1 MADNAKMTQ
10 STPQEV
16 IISVIA
22 GLLAPLLAIFLVV
35 LLIRGIQEK
44 QVDVDTSEA
53 ANKVVEARIKPF
65 ATLVALDA
73 NAPRVE
79 QTGEQVY
86 TAVCAACHTPGALGA
101 PKLNSQGDWGSRLGQ
116 GFETLTKH
124 AIEGIRAMPARGGN
138 PDLSDIEVAR
148 AVAYMAN
155 SAGAS
160 FKEPAAEAAP
170 AAPAADAAT
179 TAPAGAPAAA
189 GASTPASTSNAVTAS
204 VEKTSPASAA
214 PVAANTA
221 TTTPAPAATS
231 SAKPATTTPAA
242 SAAAPKPAAVPAAAK
257 TAAVP
262 PAKPAP
268 APVAT
273 TAPAKAAT
281 TPAPAVDTSG
291 KGEAIYKQSCAVC
304 HAAGVAGAPKL
315 TDKAAWAPRIAKGK
329 DALYASSL
337 KGKGAM
343 PAKGGNPSLAD
354 ADVKAAVDYMVGQ
367 TK

>member
-10 STPQEV
+10 STPQEI

-35 LLIRGIQEK
+35 QLIRGIQEK

-79 QTGEQVY
+79 QSGEQVY
-86 TAVCAACHTPGALGA
+86 TAVCVACHTPGALGA
-101 PKLNSQGDWGSRLGQ
+101 PKLNSKGDWASRLGQ
-116 GFETLTKH
+116 GFDTLTKH

-138 PDLSDIEVAR
+138 PDLSDIELAR

-170 AAPAADAAT
+170 AATAAGAAAT
-179 TAPAGAPAAA
+179 TTASGAPAASAAA
-189 GASTPASTSNAVTAS
+189 GTPSSTDKAVTAS

-221 TTTPAPAATS
+221 TTTPA
-231 SAKPATTTPAA
+231 TPAA
-242 SAAAPKPAAVPAAAK
+242 IPKPAA
-257 TAAVP
+257 TATP
-262 PAKPAP
+262 
-268 APVAT
+268 
-273 TAPAKAAT
+273 APAKAAT
-281 TPAPAVDTSG
+281 APVPAVDTSG
-291 KGEAIYKQSCAVC
+291 KGEAIYRQSCAVC
-304 HAAGVAGAPKL
+304 HAGGVAGAPKL
-315 TDKAAWAPRIAKGK
+315 TDKAAWAPRIAQGK
-329 DALYASSL
+329 DALYNSSL

-343 PAKGGNPSLAD
+343 PAKGGNPSLSDAD
-354 ADVKAAVDYMVGQ
+354 AKAAVDYMVRQ
-367 TK
+367 AK

>member
-1 MADNAKMTQ
+1 MADANANMTQ

-35 LLIRGIQEK
+35 QLIRGIQEK
-44 QVDVDTSEA
+44 QVDVDSSEV
-53 ANKVVEARIKPF
+53 ANKTVEARIKPF

-79 QTGEQVY
+79 QSGEQVY

-101 PKLNSQGDWGSRLGQ
+101 PKLNAKGDWASRLGQ
-116 GFETLTKH
+116 GFDTLTKH

-170 AAPAADAAT
+170 AA
-179 TAPAGAPAAA
+179 A
-189 GASTPASTSNAVTAS
+189 GASTTPTDNAASNT
-204 VEKTSPASAA
+204 EKTA
-214 PVAANTA
+214 VAGTP
-221 TTTPAPAATS
+221 TPATP
-231 SAKPATTTPAA
+231 PATVTPAA
-242 SAAAPKPAAVPAAAK
+242 ATVAAPTPAAKAAPASPAKPPVSAAAPAAKPAA
-257 TAAVP
+257 
-262 PAKPAP
+262 
-268 APVAT
+268 
-273 TAPAKAAT
+273 TAPAKPMPVA
-281 TPAPAVDTSG
+281 DTSG
-291 KGEAIYKQSCAVC
+291 KGESIYKQSCAVC

-315 TDKAAWAPRIAKGK
+315 TDKAAWAPRIAKGTE
-329 DALYASSL
+329 ALYASSI

-354 ADVKAAVDYMVGQ
+354 ADVKAAVDYMVSQ
-367 TK
+367 AK

>member
-10 STPQEV
+10 STPQEI

-35 LLIRGIQEK
+35 QLIRGIQEK

-53 ANKVVEARIKPF
+53 ANKAVVERIKPF

-79 QTGEQVY
+79 QSGEQVY
-86 TAVCAACHTPGALGA
+86 TAVCSACHTPGALGA
-101 PKLNSQGDWGSRLGQ
+101 PKLNAKGDWASRLGQ

-170 AAPAADAAT
+170 ATPVAGDATSAP
-179 TAPAGAPAAA
+179 AA
-189 GASTPASTSNAVTAS
+189 GASAAAPGTNTPPSADKAVAAS
-204 VEKTSPASAA
+204 VEKTVPATAA

-221 TTTPAPAATS
+221 TNTPAPTAAAASVT
-231 SAKPATTTPAA
+231 KPATAPASAKAAAATPAA
-242 SAAAPKPAAVPAAAK
+242 P
-257 TAAVP
+257 
-262 PAKPAP
+262 
-268 APVAT
+268 
-273 TAPAKAAT
+273 APAKAA
-281 TPAPAVDTSG
+281 PAPAVDTSG
-291 KGEAIYKQSCAVC
+291 KGEATYKQSCAVC

-315 TDKAAWAPRIAKGK
+315 TDKTAWAPRIAQGK
-329 DALYASSL
+329 DALYNSSL

-343 PAKGGNPSLAD
+343 PAKGGNPSLSD
-354 ADVKAAVDYMVGQ
+354 ADVKAAVDYMVSQ
-367 TK
+367 AK

>member
-10 STPQEV
+10 STPQEI

-35 LLIRGIQEK
+35 QLIRGIQEK

-53 ANKVVEARIKPF
+53 ANKAVETRIKPF

-79 QTGEQVY
+79 QSGEQVY
-86 TAVCAACHTPGALGA
+86 TAVCSACHTPGALGA
-101 PKLNSQGDWGSRLGQ
+101 PKLNSKGDWGPRLGQ

-170 AAPAADAAT
+170 AAPAAGTTTAAPPAGATPAAGAAT
-179 TAPAGAPAAA
+179 TGTGATP
-189 GASTPASTSNAVTAS
+189 STGTAVTAS
-204 VEKTSPASAA
+204 VEKTTPASPA
-214 PVAANTA
+214 PVAANT
-221 TTTPAPAATS
+221 PSGAATPPS
-231 SAKPATTTPAA
+231 
-242 SAAAPKPAAVPAAAK
+242 APKPA
-257 TAAVP
+257 
-262 PAKPAP
+262 
-268 APVAT
+268 VA
-273 TAPAKAAT
+273 TAPAKASAT
-281 TPAPAVDTSG
+281 AKPAATATPAPAPAKTAAAPAPAADTSG
-291 KGEAIYKQSCAVC
+291 KGQATYQQSCAVC
-304 HAAGVAGAPKL
+304 HTAGVAGAPKL
-315 TDKAAWAPRIAKGK
+315 TDKAAWAPRIAQGK
-329 DALYASSL
+329 DALYNSSL

-343 PAKGGNPSLAD
+343 PAKGGNPSLSD
-354 ADVKAAVDYMVGQ
+354 ADVKAAVDYMVSQ
-367 TK
+367 AK

>member
-10 STPQEV
+10 STPQEI

-35 LLIRGIQEK
+35 QLIRGIQEK

-53 ANKVVEARIKPF
+53 ANKAVVERIKPF

-79 QTGEQVY
+79 QSGEQVY
-86 TAVCAACHTPGALGA
+86 TAVCSACHTPGALGA
-101 PKLNSQGDWGSRLGQ
+101 PKLNSKGDWGPRLGQ

-170 AAPAADAAT
+170 APATAGAAAPAPAVGAA
-179 TAPAGAPAAA
+179 PGGSAGP
-189 GASTPASTSNAVTAS
+189 STDKAVTAS
-204 VEKTSPASAA
+204 VEKTVPATAA

-221 TTTPAPAATS
+221 TSTP
-231 SAKPATTTPAA
+231 TTTPAA
-242 SAAAPKPAAVPAAAK
+242 SKPAVAPVTPKA
-257 TAAVP
+257 TATT

-268 APVAT
+268 APAT
-273 TAPAKAAT
+273 PAATAPAKTASAPSAA
-281 TPAPAVDTSG
+281 ASG
-291 KGEAIYKQSCAVC
+291 KGEATYRQSCAVC
-304 HAAGVAGAPKL
+304 HAAGVAGAPKI
-315 TDKAAWAPRIAKGK
+315 TDKAAWAPRIAQGK
-329 DALYASSL
+329 DALYNSSL

-343 PAKGGNPSLAD
+343 PAKGGNPSLSD
-354 ADVKAAVDYMVGQ
+354 ADVKAAVDYMVSQ

>member
-35 LLIRGIQEK
+35 QLIRGIQEK

-53 ANKVVEARIKPF
+53 ANKAVVERIKPF

-79 QTGEQVY
+79 QSGEQVY
-86 TAVCAACHTPGALGA
+86 TAVCSACHTPGALGA
-101 PKLNSQGDWGSRLGQ
+101 PKLNSKGDWGPRLGQ

-155 SAGAS
+155 SAGAN
-160 FKEPAAEAAP
+160 FKEPAADAAP
-170 AAPAADAAT
+170 APAVAGAETPAPAAGAASGGS
-179 TAPAGAPAAA
+179 PMP
-189 GASTPASTSNAVTAS
+189 STDKAVTAS
-204 VEKTSPASAA
+204 VEKTVPATAA
-214 PVAANTA
+214 PVAANSA
-221 TTTPAPAATS
+221 S
-231 SAKPATTTPAA
+231 STPAA
-242 SAAAPKPAAVPAAAK
+242 APASAGQFAAAK
-257 TAAVP
+257 ATAAT

-268 APVAT
+268 APTTLAAAAPAK
-273 TAPAKAAT
+273 TAPAPSAA
-281 TPAPAVDTSG
+281 ASG
-291 KGEAIYKQSCAVC
+291 KGEATYRQSCAVC
-304 HAAGVAGAPKL
+304 HAAGVAGAPKI
-315 TDKAAWAPRIAKGK
+315 TDKAAWAPRIAQGK
-329 DALYASSL
+329 DALYNSSL

-343 PAKGGNPSLAD
+343 PAKGGNPSLSD
-354 ADVKAAVDYMVGQ
+354 ADVKAAVDYMVSQ

>member
-10 STPQEV
+10 STPQEI

-35 LLIRGIQEK
+35 QLIRGIQEK

-53 ANKVVEARIKPF
+53 ANKAVVQRIKPF

-79 QTGEQVY
+79 QSGEQVY

-101 PKLNSQGDWGSRLGQ
+101 PKLNSKGDWGPRLGQ

-155 SAGAS
+155 SAGAN

-170 AAPAADAAT
+170 APTAAGAATPAPAA
-179 TAPAGAPAAA
+179 PGGSPMP
-189 GASTPASTSNAVTAS
+189 STDKAVTAS
-204 VEKTSPASAA
+204 VEKTLPATAA
-214 PVAANTA
+214 PVAANP
-221 TTTPAPAATS
+221 TTNTPA
-231 SAKPATTTPAA
+231 TTPAA
-242 SAAAPKPAAVPAAAK
+242 SKPAAAPATPKA
-257 TAAVP
+257 TATT

-268 APVAT
+268 APT
-273 TAPAKAAT
+273 TPAAT
-281 TPAPAVDTSG
+281 TPAKTAPAPTAADASG
-291 KGEAIYKQSCAVC
+291 KGEATYRQSCAVC
-304 HAAGVAGAPKL
+304 HAAGVAGAPKI
-315 TDKAAWAPRIAKGK
+315 TDKAAWAPRIAQGK
-329 DALYASSL
+329 DALYNSSL

-343 PAKGGNPSLAD
+343 PAKGGNPSLSD
-354 ADVKAAVDYMVGQ
+354 ADVKAAVDYMVSQ
-367 TK
+367 AK

>member
-10 STPQEV
+10 STPQEI

-35 LLIRGIQEK
+35 QLIRGIQEK

-53 ANKVVEARIKPF
+53 ANKAVVSRIKPF

-101 PKLNSQGDWGSRLGQ
+101 PKLNSKGDWGPRLGQ

-124 AIEGIRAMPARGGN
+124 AIEGIRQMPARGGN

-148 AVAYMAN
+148 AVAYLAN
-155 SAGAS
+155 SAGAN

-170 AAPAADAAT
+170 APAATGAAAPAPAT
-179 TAPAGAPAAA
+179 GATPAAA
-189 GASTPASTSNAVTAS
+189 PSTDKAVAAS
-204 VEKTSPASAA
+204 VEKTVPATAA
-214 PVAANTA
+214 PVAAITA
-221 TTTPAPAATS
+221 SPTSAPAPTS
-231 SAKPATTTPAA
+231 
-242 SAAAPKPAAVPAAAK
+242 APKPAAAPAKA
-257 TAAVP
+257 T
-262 PAKPAP
+262 PAKPTPSTATAP
-268 APVAT
+268 AP
-273 TAPAKAAT
+273 TAPAKAV
-281 TPAPAVDTSG
+281 PAPTQAADTSG
-291 KGEAIYKQSCAVC
+291 KGEAIYRQSCAVC
-304 HAAGVAGAPKL
+304 HTAGVAGAPKL
-315 TDKAAWAPRIAKGK
+315 TDKAAWAPRIAQGK
-329 DALYASSL
+329 NALYNSSL

-343 PAKGGNPSLAD
+343 PAKGGNPSLSD
-354 ADVKAAVDYMVGQ
+354 ADVKAAVDYMVSQ
-367 TK
+367 AK

>member
-1 MADNAKMTQ
+1 MADPNAKMTQ
-10 STPQEV
+10 STPQE
-16 IISVIA
+16 ILISVIA

-35 LLIRGIQEK
+35 QLIRGIQEK
-44 QVDVDTSEA
+44 QVDVDASEA
-53 ANKVVEARIKPF
+53 ANKTVVARIKPF

-79 QTGEQVY
+79 QSGELVY

-101 PKLNSQGDWGSRLGQ
+101 PKLNAKGDWTSRLGQ
-116 GFETLTKH
+116 GFDTLTKH

-170 AAPAADAAT
+170 AAAATSAAAPGAPPNADTAAAAPGLTPAAGSPANT
-179 TAPAGAPAAA
+179 PTNAPV
-189 GASTPASTSNAVTAS
+189 ASTPATPGTTAAMVTPAVNSA
-204 VEKTSPASAA
+204 PAAKPAPVTPPKPAPSAAAAPAAKPA
-214 PVAANTA
+214 PVA
-221 TTTPAPAATS
+221 
-231 SAKPATTTPAA
+231 SA
-242 SAAAPKPAAVPAAAK
+242 
-257 TAAVP
+257 

-268 APVAT
+268 VA
-273 TAPAKAAT
+273 
-281 TPAPAVDTSG
+281 DSSG
-291 KGEAIYKQSCAVC
+291 KGESIYKQSCAVC

-315 TDKAAWAPRIAKGK
+315 ADKAAWAPRIAQGME
-329 DALYASSL
+329 AMYASGI

-343 PAKGGNPSLAD
+343 PAKGGNPSLTD
-354 ADVKAAVDYMVGQ
+354 ADVKVAVDYMVSQ
-367 TK
+367 AR

>member
-10 STPQEV
+10 STPQEI

-35 LLIRGIQEK
+35 QLIRGIQEK
-44 QVDVDTSEA
+44 QVDVDTSET
-53 ANKVVEARIKPF
+53 ANKAVVQRIKPF

-101 PKLNSQGDWGSRLGQ
+101 PKLNSKGDWGPRLGQ

-160 FKEPAAEAAP
+160 FKEPVAEAAP
-170 AAPAADAAT
+170 ATP
-179 TAPAGAPAAA
+179 AA
-189 GASTPASTSNAVTAS
+189 GASAAAPGTNTPPSTDKAVAAS
-204 VEKTSPASAA
+204 VEKTVPATAA

-221 TTTPAPAATS
+221 TNTPAPTAAAA
-231 SAKPATTTPAA
+231 SATKPATAPA
-242 SAAAPKPAAVPAAAK
+242 SAKATVG
-257 TAAVP
+257 T

-268 APVAT
+268 TTATSTPAAP
-273 TAPAKAAT
+273 APAKAAP
-281 TPAPAVDTSG
+281 TPALAADTSR
-291 KGEAIYKQSCAVC
+291 KGEATYKQSCAVC
-304 HAAGVAGAPKL
+304 HAGGVAGAPKL
-315 TDKAAWAPRIAKGK
+315 TDKAAWAPRIAQGK
-329 DALYASSL
+329 DALYNSSL

-343 PAKGGNPSLAD
+343 PAKGGNPSLSD
-354 ADVKAAVDYMVGQ
+354 ADVKAAVDYMVSQ
-367 TK
+367 AK

>member
-10 STPQEV
+10 STPQEI

-35 LLIRGIQEK
+35 QLIHGIQEK

-53 ANKVVEARIKPF
+53 ANKAVVERIKPF

-79 QTGEQVY
+79 QSGEQVY
-86 TAVCAACHTPGALGA
+86 TAVCSACHTPGALGA
-101 PKLNSQGDWGSRLGQ
+101 PKLNSKGDWGPRLGQ

-170 AAPAADAAT
+170 APATAGAAMPAPATGAA
-179 TAPAGAPAAA
+179 PGDSPMP
-189 GASTPASTSNAVTAS
+189 STDKAVTAS
-204 VEKTSPASAA
+204 VEKTVPATAA

-221 TTTPAPAATS
+221 TS
-231 SAKPATTTPAA
+231 TPAA
-242 SAAAPKPAAVPAAAK
+242 ASASASKPAAAPVTPKA
-257 TAAVP
+257 TAP
-262 PAKPAP
+262 TPAKPAP
-268 APVAT
+268 APT
-273 TAPAKAAT
+273 TPAAT
-281 TPAPAVDTSG
+281 TPAKTAPAPTATDASG
-291 KGEAIYKQSCAVC
+291 KGEATYRQSCAVC

-315 TDKAAWAPRIAKGK
+315 TDKAAWAPRIAQGK
-329 DALYASSL
+329 DALYNSSL

-343 PAKGGNPSLAD
+343 PAKGGNPSLSD
-354 ADVKAAVDYMVGQ
+354 ADVKAAVDYMVSQ

>member
-1 MADNAKMTQ
+1 MADANANMTQ

-35 LLIRGIQEK
+35 QLIRGIQEK
-44 QVDVDTSEA
+44 QVDVDSSEV
-53 ANKVVEARIKPF
+53 ANKTVEARIKPF

-79 QTGEQVY
+79 QSGEQVY

-101 PKLNSQGDWGSRLGQ
+101 PKLNAKGDWASRLGQ
-116 GFETLTKH
+116 GFDTLTKH

-170 AAPAADAAT
+170 AA
-179 TAPAGAPAAA
+179 A
-189 GASTPASTSNAVTAS
+189 GASTTPTDNAASNT
-204 VEKTSPASAA
+204 EKTA
-214 PVAANTA
+214 VAGTP
-221 TTTPAPAATS
+221 TPATP
-231 SAKPATTTPAA
+231 PATVTPAA
-242 SAAAPKPAAVPAAAK
+242 ATVAAPTPAAKAAPASPAKPPVSAAAPAAKPAA
-257 TAAVP
+257 
-262 PAKPAP
+262 
-268 APVAT
+268 
-273 TAPAKAAT
+273 TAPAKPMPVA
-281 TPAPAVDTSG
+281 DSSG
-291 KGEAIYKQSCAVC
+291 KGESIYKQSCAVC

-315 TDKAAWAPRIAKGK
+315 TDKAAWAPRIAKGME
-329 DALYASSL
+329 AMYASSI

-354 ADVKAAVDYMVGQ
+354 ADVKAAVDYMVSQ
-367 TK
+367 AK

>member
-1 MADNAKMTQ
+1 MADANAKMTQ

-35 LLIRGIQEK
+35 QLIRGIQEK
-44 QVDVDTSEA
+44 QVDVDSSEV
-53 ANKVVEARIKPF
+53 ANKTVEARIKPF

-79 QTGEQVY
+79 QSGEQVF
-86 TAVCAACHTPGALGA
+86 TAVCASCHTPGALGA
-101 PKLNSQGDWGSRLGQ
+101 PKLNAKGDWASRLGQ
-116 GFETLTKH
+116 GFDTLTKH

-170 AAPAADAAT
+170 AA
-179 TAPAGAPAAA
+179 A
-189 GASTPASTSNAVTAS
+189 GASTTPTDNAASNT
-204 VEKTSPASAA
+204 EKTA
-214 PVAANTA
+214 VAGTP
-221 TTTPAPAATS
+221 TPATP
-231 SAKPATTTPAA
+231 PATVTPAA
-242 SAAAPKPAAVPAAAK
+242 ATVAAPTPAAKAAPASPAKPPVSAAAPAAKPAA
-257 TAAVP
+257 
-262 PAKPAP
+262 
-268 APVAT
+268 
-273 TAPAKAAT
+273 TAPAKPMPVA
-281 TPAPAVDTSG
+281 DSSG
-291 KGEAIYKQSCAVC
+291 KGESIYKQSCAVC

-315 TDKAAWAPRIAKGK
+315 TDKAAWAPRIAKGME
-329 DALYASSL
+329 AMYASSI

-354 ADVKAAVDYMVGQ
+354 ADVKAAVDYMVSQ
-367 TK
+367 AK

>member
-10 STPQEV
+10 STPQEI

-35 LLIRGIQEK
+35 QLIRGIQEK

-53 ANKVVEARIKPF
+53 ANKAVVDRIKPF

-79 QTGEQVY
+79 QSGEQVY
-86 TAVCAACHTPGALGA
+86 TAVCSACHTPGALGA
-101 PKLNSQGDWGSRLGQ
+101 PKLNSKGDWGPRLGQ

-170 AAPAADAAT
+170 APATAGAAAPAPAVGAAPGGSA
-179 TAPAGAPAAA
+179 AP
-189 GASTPASTSNAVTAS
+189 STDKAVTAS
-204 VEKTSPASAA
+204 VEKTVPATAA

-221 TTTPAPAATS
+221 TSTPA
-231 SAKPATTTPAA
+231 TTPAA
-242 SAAAPKPAAVPAAAK
+242 SKPAAAPVTPKA
-257 TAAVP
+257 TATT

-268 APVAT
+268 ATPAA
-273 TAPAKAAT
+273 TAPAKTA
-281 TPAPAVDTSG
+281 PAPTAAAASG
-291 KGEAIYKQSCAVC
+291 KGEATYRQSCAVC
-304 HAAGVAGAPKL
+304 HAAGVAGAPKI
-315 TDKAAWAPRIAKGK
+315 TDKAAWAPRIAQGK
-329 DALYASSL
+329 DALYNSSL

-343 PAKGGNPSLAD
+343 PAKGGNPSLSD
-354 ADVKAAVDYMVGQ
+354 ADVKAAVDYMVSQ

>member
-10 STPQEV
+10 STPQEI

-35 LLIRGIQEK
+35 QLIRGIQEK

-53 ANKVVEARIKPF
+53 ANKAVVERIKPF

-79 QTGEQVY
+79 QSGEQVY
-86 TAVCAACHTPGALGA
+86 TAVCSACHTPGALGA
-101 PKLNSQGDWGSRLGQ
+101 PKLNSKGDWASRLGQ
-116 GFETLTKH
+116 GFDTLTKH
-124 AIEGIRAMPARGGN
+124 AIEGIRAMPPRGGN

-160 FKEPAAEAAP
+160 FKEPAAVA
-170 AAPAADAAT
+170 
-179 TAPAGAPAAA
+179 
-189 GASTPASTSNAVTAS
+189 AS
-204 VEKTSPASAA
+204 VEKTVPATAA

-221 TTTPAPAATS
+221 TNTPAPTAAAA
-231 SAKPATTTPAA
+231 SATKPATAPASAKAAAATPAA
-242 SAAAPKPAAVPAAAK
+242 P
-257 TAAVP
+257 
-262 PAKPAP
+262 
-268 APVAT
+268 
-273 TAPAKAAT
+273 APAKAA
-281 TPAPAVDTSG
+281 PAPAVDTSG
-291 KGEAIYKQSCAVC
+291 KGEATYKQSCAVC

-315 TDKAAWAPRIAKGK
+315 TDKAAWAPRIAQGK
-329 DALYASSL
+329 DALYNSSL

-343 PAKGGNPSLAD
+343 PAKGGNPSLSD
-354 ADVKAAVDYMVGQ
+354 ADVKAAVDYMVSQ

>member
-1 MADNAKMTQ
+1 MADPNAKMTQ
-10 STPQEV
+10 STPQEI

-35 LLIRGIQEK
+35 QLIRGIQEK

-53 ANKVVEARIKPF
+53 ANKTVVERIKPF

-73 NAPRVE
+73 SAPRVE
-79 QTGEQVY
+79 QSGEQVY

-101 PKLNSQGDWGSRLGQ
+101 PKLNAKGDWAARLGL
-116 GFETLTKH
+116 GFDTLTKH
-124 AIEGIRAMPARGGN
+124 AIEGIRAMPPRGGN

-170 AAPAADAAT
+170 ADAAT
-179 TAPAGAPAAA
+179 AAA
-189 GASTPASTSNAVTAS
+189 APGNAPNTETANAAPGTTPSAGSSNATANAPVASTPATPGTT
-204 VEKTSPASAA
+204 KP
-214 PVAANTA
+214 NTA
-221 TTTPAPAATS
+221 ASIATPAD
-231 SAKPATTTPAA
+231 KP
-242 SAAAPKPAAVPAAAK
+242 S
-257 TAAVP
+257 

-268 APVAT
+268 VSPPKPAPSAATAPAAKPAPVASAP
-273 TAPAKAAT
+273 APAK
-281 TPAPAVDTSG
+281 PAPVADSSG
-291 KGEAIYKQSCAVC
+291 KGESIYKQSCAVC

-315 TDKAAWAPRIAKGK
+315 SDKTAWAPRIAKGME
-329 DALYASSL
+329 AMYASGI

-343 PAKGGNPSLAD
+343 PAKGGNPSLTD
-354 ADVKAAVDYMVGQ
+354 ADVKAAVDYMVSQ
-367 TK
+367 AR

>member
-1 MADNAKMTQ
+1 MADANANMTQ

-35 LLIRGIQEK
+35 QLIRGIQEK
-44 QVDVDTSEA
+44 QVDVDSSEV
-53 ANKVVEARIKPF
+53 ANKTVEARIKPF
-65 ATLVALDA
+65 ATLAALDA

-79 QTGEQVY
+79 QSGEQVY

-101 PKLNSQGDWGSRLGQ
+101 PKLNAKGDWASRLGQ
-116 GFETLTKH
+116 GFDTLTKH

-170 AAPAADAAT
+170 AA
-179 TAPAGAPAAA
+179 A
-189 GASTPASTSNAVTAS
+189 GASTTPTDNAASNT
-204 VEKTSPASAA
+204 EKTA
-214 PVAANTA
+214 VAGTP
-221 TTTPAPAATS
+221 TPATP
-231 SAKPATTTPAA
+231 PATVTPAA
-242 SAAAPKPAAVPAAAK
+242 ATVAAPTPAAKAAPASPAKPPVSAAAPAAKPAA
-257 TAAVP
+257 
-262 PAKPAP
+262 
-268 APVAT
+268 
-273 TAPAKAAT
+273 TAPAKPMPVA
-281 TPAPAVDTSG
+281 DSSG
-291 KGEAIYKQSCAVC
+291 KGESIYKQSCAVC

-315 TDKAAWAPRIAKGK
+315 TDKAAWAPRIAKGME
-329 DALYASSL
+329 AMYASSI

-354 ADVKAAVDYMVGQ
+354 ADVKAAVDYMVSQ
-367 TK
+367 AK